1 MSAQDRIAQLSAAV
15 EGALRAAVES
25 RADHLYR
32 MMEYQLGWVGEQGA
46 PRTLVPMRPRA
57 ALCLAACEAVG
68 GPSTGSGRAAA
79 LPAAAAVELLHEF
92 TRVHEGVQS
101 GSPEQDGRPN
111 GWWLWGPAQAINVGD
126 ALHMVARLTLLHAEG
141 IDPERVLEAAMVMDA
156 AALEMFEG
164 QEQDIRLQL
173 DPAARPHQYMEMC
186 ERRTGALLGCALQL
200 GALAAG
206 ADASVQDALRTAGRH
221 LGVEMQLRDDI
232 NAVWAEEGQDPAA
245 VVRRSFPVLTA
256 IEGGPVSVKR
266 EIGTLLMARSRGPN
280 EAARMTELLD
290 DVGAVQATVVAAG
303 IKRRECLD
311 ALGRAGL
318 SDEGLADIAAMV
330 GYLTG
335 VDDPPF

>member
-1 MSAQDRIAQLSAAV
+1 MSIPELLTRHAEAV

-32 MMEYQLGWVGEQGA
+32 MMEYQLGWVDEQGT
-46 PRTLVPMRPRA
+46 PQTLVPMRPRA
-57 ALCLAACEAVG
+57 ALCLGACERLG
-68 GPSTGSGRAAA
+68 GDTAQAM
-79 LPAAAAVELLHEF
+79 PAAAAVELLHEF

-141 IDPERVLEAAMVMDA
+141 VDPERVLEAAMVMDA

-200 GALAAG
+200 GGLAAG
-206 ADASVQDALRTAGRH
+206 VDAAAQDALRTAGRH
-221 LGVEMQLRDDI
+221 LGVEVQLWDDI
-232 NAVWAEEGQDPAA
+232 NAVRAGEAQDPVA

-280 EAARMTELLD
+280 EAARMTALLD
-290 DVGAVQATVVAAG
+290 GVGAVQATVVAAG
-303 IKRRECLD
+303 VKRRECLD

-318 SDEGLADIAAMV
+318 SDQGLADIAGMV